1 MANPSASSPDRNT
14 TPGGAAGSRGLVDY
28 IHGDLVFNRRI
39 DVLAR
44 HFAQV
49 IPRDASVLDVGCGD
63 GSLDRLLLE
72 RRPDLRIEGIDVLLR
87 PRTHVPVTLFD
98 GRTIPRADRSVDV
111 VTFVDVLHH
120 TDDPMVL
127 LTEAARV
134 ASRCVVLK
142 DHTMDGPLSGSVLR
156 VMDWFGN
163 ARHGVRLPYNYWSS
177 RQWKSAFDS
186 LGLRVGEDRRDLGI
200 YPPGADFVFG
210 RGLHLIVRLDVAGPR

>member
-1 MANPSASSPDRNT
+1 MANPSP
-14 TPGGAAGSRGLVDY
+14 PGPEQAATSGEPARSKGVVDY
-28 IHGDLVFNRRI
+28 IHGDLVFNRRV

-44 HFAQV
+44 HLSEV

-63 GSLDRLLLE
+63 GSIDRLILD
-72 RRPDLRIEGIDVLLR
+72 RRPDLHIEGIDVLLR
-87 PRTHVPVTLFD
+87 PKTHVPVTLFD

-111 VTFVDVLHH
+111 VMFVDVLHH

-134 ASRCVVLK
+134 ARRCVVLK
-142 DHTMDGPLSGSVLR
+142 DHTMDGPLSGPILR

-177 RQWKSAFDS
+177 VQWKRAFDA
-186 LGLRVGEDRRDLGI
+186 LGLRVGEDRRELGI
-200 YPPGADFVFG
+200 YPAGADFVFG
-210 RGLHLIVRLDVAGPR
+210 RGLHLVVRADVAAD